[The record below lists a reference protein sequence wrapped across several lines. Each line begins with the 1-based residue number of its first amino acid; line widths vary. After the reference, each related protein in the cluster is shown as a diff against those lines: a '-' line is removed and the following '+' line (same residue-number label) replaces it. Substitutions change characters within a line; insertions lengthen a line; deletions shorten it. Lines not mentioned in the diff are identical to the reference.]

1 MGGVWQP
8 LFYVLLWWPT
18 AAVGAIYNGHASA
31 ASFVTARNSSLQN
44 YCLPSSVKTVVIG
57 IYIISDDQRGVWERL
72 CHHPLSKWNF
82 NKFLDI
88 MHKI

>member
-18 AAVGAIYNGHASA
+18 AAVRASYNGHASA
-31 ASFVTARNSSLQN
+31 ASSAHNNSLQN

-57 IYIISDDQRGVWERL
+57 IHNQWRSERGVGAYS
-72 CHHPLSKWNF
+72 P
-82 NKFLDI
+82 I
-88 MHKI
+88 P